1 MYGVAM
7 ELSPTISSPFA
18 TILLIDDNDKD
29 RTYYAERI
37 RIGIPGCI
45 VLEAKDGRSGL
56 DLYRSRKIDCIIT
69 DVDLPD
75 MPGFGLLVELVPLAS
90 KPTIAVIMLTQT
102 VPRALHD
109 LAIRNGAQAFFVK
122 RFTSGDELVQ
132 AIQKAM
138 AVVGPMRKDR
148 QPPDFNTAT
157 ALQIES
163 PSDPP
168 IRSSSSLETN
178 DLRGWR
184 RFPVEL
190 SSSVSSTGPE
200 WDGTAFNLS
209 RQGCAIHST
218 RPVQKGDRLHVLIF
232 PGANQTPIEVEV
244 AQVRWTASKQ
254 LGVEFLTLTPGEAI
268 RLEDLL
274 AIIGKG

>member
-90 KPTIAVIMLTQT
+90 KPTIAVIILT
-102 VPRALHD
+102 RAVWRTFYD
-109 LAIRNGAQAFFVK
+109 LAIQHGAQAFIVK
-122 RFTSGDELVQ
+122 RFTSGDDLVQ
-132 AIQKAM
+132 VIPTAIAW
-138 AVVGPMRKDR
+138 VGPNEKDR
-148 QPPDFNTAT
+148 QQDD
-157 ALQIES
+157 QI
-163 PSDPP
+163 
-168 IRSSSSLETN
+168 
-178 DLRGWR
+178 
-184 RFPVEL
+184 
-190 SSSVSSTGPE
+190 ST
-200 WDGTAFNLS
+200 
-209 RQGCAIHST
+209 
-218 RPVQKGDRLHVLIF
+218 
-232 PGANQTPIEVEV
+232 
-244 AQVRWTASKQ
+244 
-254 LGVEFLTLTPGEAI
+254 
-268 RLEDLL
+268 
-274 AIIGKG
+274 